1 MGYFSGNLNTWIFIW
16 LTFNIK
22 KNTSEEQKAAKEE
35 AEASKP
41 AEPTAE
47 SEEPGN
53 RDMLEKIVEEDEP
66 NVTEK
71 KANAAEN
78 SLAAATRSEN
88 STIFRQ
94 PLAELKLG
102 ETPPRSPET
111 LEFLSALRAENEQL
125 KAMQS
130 SIIAV
135 SGNEPSVIEINY
147 GVEANVGSS
156 SLNVCCWI

>member
-1 MGYFSGNLNTWIFIW
+1 
-16 LTFNIK
+16 
-22 KNTSEEQKAAKEE
+22 
-35 AEASKP
+35 
-41 AEPTAE
+41 
-47 SEEPGN
+47 
-53 RDMLEKIVEEDEP
+53 MLEKIVEEDEP

-125 KAMQS
+125 KSMQS

-156 SLNVCCWI
+156 SLNVCC